1 MRWASIVIAI
11 VFISLLGLAPYTRT
25 RESQEKEKTGS
36 VSHQQ
41 HDIEVYTCPMHP
53 DVKSDKPGKCPKC
66 GMSLVLAEEKG
77 EATAKSSE
85 QELSGKEKALLAKK
99 LLAEAKEDLVYH
111 CCLYDPCDRC
121 GLDHQSCS
129 CSKDLRSGKGVCSD
143 CYAGWQT
150 GQGKDIPGMT
160 KDKVK
165 PNYHSHKH

>member
-11 VFISLLGLAPYTRT
+11 VLISLLGLAPYTRT
-25 RESQEKEKTGS
+25 LESQEKEYADSASLGQNKN
-36 VSHQQ
+36 
-41 HDIEVYTCPMHP
+41 EVYTCPMHP

-99 LLAEAKEDLVYH
+99 LLAEAKEELVYN
-111 CCLYDPCDRC
+111 CCLEDPCDRC
-121 GLDHQSCS
+121 ALDHQSCS
-129 CSKDLRSGKGVCSD
+129 CSKDLKAGKGVCSD

-160 KDKVK
+160 KEKVK
-165 PNYHSHKH
+165 ANFHGHKH